1 MFTVALF
8 PLAAL
13 LSVCRAAPVRSQAD
27 ARSSSEV
34 ARSGLSAS
42 GSSFDGHEFETDSEL
57 ALRVPIL
64 RKPLLTEKQYSA
76 ILERTGDLT
85 YTENNR
91 QDYSNFKR
99 LHVLAKEID
108 LMPPAEQYMCSSVFF
123 AAIHDTFTSH
133 SDNFDRI
140 MGSVDVGS
148 DLLEILANEE
158 TSAAQTVIV
167 QRYQNRGKATVAR
180 TIEAVERARNA
191 FSNTNGREDIRV
203 AMLAKLY
210 EIDDPKRTILS
221 QVGENL
227 TEAHVNNMEGSEI
240 LNRLLRNARAINISL
255 PSTFIPGM
263 ISLNDI
269 SVVAAVVPVP
279 RASTSL
285 SSSSS
290 NDSDEE
296 ESVDLHAPDYTG
308 A

>member
-1 MFTVALF
+1 
-8 PLAAL
+8 
-13 LSVCRAAPVRSQAD
+13 
-27 ARSSSEV
+27 
-34 ARSGLSAS
+34 
-42 GSSFDGHEFETDSEL
+42 
-57 ALRVPIL
+57 
-64 RKPLLTEKQYSA
+64 
-76 ILERTGDLT
+76 
-85 YTENNR
+85 
-91 QDYSNFKR
+91 
-99 LHVLAKEID
+99 
-108 LMPPAEQYMCSSVFF
+108 MPPAEQYMCSSVFF

-133 SDNFDRI
+133 SDIFDRI